1 MATTTSP
8 IVLCPHCS
16 EVLLHDQPF
25 CTRCGAATKTAAGFH
40 AHTGAWGCFE
50 CGGNGMR
57 LPPKQNFCPS
67 CRWLRPLAPDYHMP
81 LEAFQWN
88 FDRQAMETLRGIG
101 PLSAAASALSS
112 KISRPWFEASVN
124 GIRLG
129 PDQLPDI
136 FDAAVFGARVLAL
149 PRMPEIYVSGEQM
162 WDCFCLGD
170 DNEAFIVVGSVLTAL
185 KGADLAFLL
194 GRQMGHVAAG
204 HALWKSVM
212 RFLSGT
218 PANRTIMGNGVL
230 QFLNPAKLVESAI
243 DAPLMAWARHA
254 EITADRAGAMV
265 VGNRAVIRRVL
276 SQWSLKSF
284 PLYNRLNQEAL
295 DRDIAQSDDRQ
306 IALSE
311 WTMSSTPYL
320 ARRLRLME
328 EYLQTDTLNGWRAIV
343 EHWTKPKPPAP
354 PPPDPNII
362 RLTCVTCGEPM
373 RVNRKDLAGKEKAK
387 VKCPNRKCGKLL
399 EIAPKPPNKAQV
411 RRIVQPPPKG
421 LRVGCPACKSNMV
434 VPAAALAGKTEINVR
449 CPTETCRKVLTVKLP
464 EQPAVATSDLEKKDA
479 PPPRK
484 REPRPEETAD

>member
-1 MATTTSP
+1 MATSQLTF
-8 IVLCPHCS
+8 CAHCS
-16 EVLLHDQPF
+16 EVLLHDQTF
-25 CTRCGAATKTAAGFH
+25 CTRCGAATQVGAGFH
-40 AHTGAWGCFE
+40 PHAGAYGCFE
-50 CGGNGMR
+50 CGGNGQK
-57 LPPKQNFCPS
+57 LAPKQNVCGT

-81 LEAFQWN
+81 LDAFQWN
-88 FDRQAMETLRGIG
+88 LDRNAMDTLRGIG

-136 FDAAVFGARVLAL
+136 YHAAVFAARVLAL

-162 WDCFCLGD
+162 WDCICLGGD
-170 DNEAFIVVGSVLTAL
+170 DEAFIVVGSVLTAL

-204 HALWKSVM
+204 HALWKSVL

-218 PANRTIMGNGVL
+218 PTNRTIMGNGVL
-230 QFLNPAKLVESAI
+230 QFLNPSKLIESAI

-284 PLYNRLNQEAL
+284 PLYNRLNQDAL
-295 DRDIAQSDDRQ
+295 DREIAISDDQ
-306 IALSE
+306 IYNLSE

-320 ARRLRLME
+320 ARRLKLMDA
-328 EYLQTDTLNGWRAIV
+328 YLETDMLRGWRAIV
-343 EHWTKPKPPAP
+343 EHWTRPKPAAP
-354 PPPDPNII
+354 PPPDPNIV

-373 RVNRKDLAGKEKAK
+373 RVAKKDLAGKEKAK
-387 VKCPNRKCGKLL
+387 VKCPNTKCGKVL
-399 EIAPKPPNKAQV
+399 EIAPKPPDKAQV
-411 RRIVQPPPKG
+411 KRILQPPPAG
-421 LRVGCPACKSNMV
+421 LKVSCPACKGSMV
-434 VPAAALAGKTEINVR
+434 VPAAAMKGKTEINVR

-464 EQPAVATSDLEKKDA
+464 DEPAAAASDRPEKEAKE
-479 PPPRK
+479 PKPRPPRL
-484 REPRPEETAD
+484 EETAD